1 MREFLV
7 VVLVVFEL
15 FCSKAIIVTININIT
30 VVGFQ
35 GFRKIATETEK
46 NIPKKKHP
54 KKTVGETK

>member
-15 FCSKAIIVTININIT
+15 FFSKAITVAININIT
-30 VVGFQ
+30 IV

-54 KKTVGETK
+54 KKKVRETK